1 MKDISL
7 MYLFDL
13 ALRRI
18 WALIL
23 AAVVF
28 AAGAFCYC
36 KFLATPQYTATA
48 SVLVTNGGIMTKSD
62 TDGNETIST
71 TDISA
76 SINLVDTVMDI
87 LETSEIYK
95 QLSENMDNK
104 YSYKQL
110 KAKTT
115 ISSKADH
122 SMFVDVSFKASSPK
136 EATEIVNA
144 FVELTP
150 EYIVEFVPYSNV
162 AVAATADS
170 AALVF
175 PRTTTT
181 SAIAALVGVVLAFAV
196 ALLIDS
202 FDQAILGEADFTSHY
217 EIPLVGSIPDFE
229 SMGIVSSSNY
239 YQKGVSNSGY

>member
-1 MKDISL
+1 MKEISL
-7 MYLFDL
+7 MYLLDL
-13 ALRRI
+13 ALRRL

-28 AAGAFCYC
+28 ATAAFCYC

-48 SVLVTNGGIMTKSD
+48 SVLVTNGGIMTKTD
-62 TDGNETIST
+62 NDGNETIST

-95 QLSENMDNK
+95 KLSDQFDNE
-104 YSYKQL
+104 YSYRQL
-110 KAKTT
+110 KSRTS

-122 SMFVDVSFKASSPK
+122 SMFVDVSFRASSPE
-136 EATEIVNA
+136 EATKMVNA

-181 SAIAALVGVVLAFAV
+181 SALAGIVGAVLAFAI
-196 ALLIDS
+196 ALLVDS
-202 FDQAILGEADFTSHY
+202 FDQAIAGESDFTKNY
-217 EIPLVGSIPDFE
+217 DIPLIGSIPDFE
-229 SMGIVSSSNY
+229 SIGVVNSSNY
-239 YQKGVSNSGY
+239 YQKGVNNNGY